1 MTYSVTVKSTAAGK
15 TLRNVVV
22 PEGPGGS
29 CVTCETTNPVMGW
42 ALAKTSTPG
51 SRSIVTAGQ
60 KVSYTLTVTN
70 TGKTVVTGAVVT
82 DQMADVLDDAD
93 LTLPLPAGV
102 TQAGTV
108 LTWAVP
114 DVPVGSSVTVT
125 YQVTVKALKASAS
138 LVNVATPASPGG
150 ECTVCT
156 TTHTFT
162 PPSVTPP
169 PAPKPKPLPS
179 TGANSLPMLGAGGAL
194 VLMGAMLVI
203 RRRRGEGDLA

>member
-82 DQMADVLDDAD
+82 DQMAD
-93 LTLPLPAGV
+93 V

-179 TGANSLPMLGAGGAL
+179 TGANSLPMLGAGAAL